1 MDTKKDLFHETAEIC
16 YYCGSYQSVKIGQSG
31 GRYGAW
37 SAIPAIFVG
46 FLLQVCSHIVPVNNS
61 EHSIRWAAP
70 DMTMAAMDRLNDGQR
85 DCLRLV
91 LAHLNSKEIAREL
104 SISPHTVDQRLRTA
118 MRILNAQSR
127 FEAAR
132 TFAALDRENIYHPLI
147 YQRSAIE
154 PASKSGEQDPSSRRT
169 GNEKTGVM
177 DDGVSADSG
186 GAITALEQSEIRRRP
201 LPVPRYRGERNS
213 LATVARLGWILAIA
227 IGSAVSFGVLVA
239 GLEALS
245 RLKG

>member
-1 MDTKKDLFHETAEIC
+1 MDTKKDLFHETAVFC

-46 FLLQVCSHIVPVNNS
+46 FLLQGCSHIAPFNNS

-70 DMTMAAMDRLNDGQR
+70 DMTMAAVDRLNDGQR

-104 SISPHTVDQRLRTA
+104 GVSPHTVDQRLRTA

-132 TFAALDRENIYHPLI
+132 TFAALDHENIYHPLI

-154 PASKSGEQDPSSRRT
+154 SASKSGEQDPSSRRT

-213 LATVARLGWILAIA
+213 LATVERLGWILAIA

>member
-1 MDTKKDLFHETAEIC
+1 MTI
-16 YYCGSYQSVKIGQSG
+16 
-31 GRYGAW
+31 
-37 SAIPAIFVG
+37 
-46 FLLQVCSHIVPVNNS
+46 
-61 EHSIRWAAP
+61 AAV
-70 DMTMAAMDRLNDGQR
+70 DRLNDGQR

-104 SISPHTVDQRLRTA
+104 GVSPHTVDQRLRTA
-118 MRILNAQSR
+118 MRILDAQSR

-132 TFAALDRENIYHPLI
+132 TFAALDRENTYHPLI
-147 YQRSAIE
+147 YQRSAVE
-154 PASKSGEQDPSSRRT
+154 PASKNGEQDSSSGRT
-169 GNEKTGVM
+169 GNEKTGIL

-186 GAITALEQSEIRRRP
+186 GAITALERSEIRRRP

-213 LATVARLGWILAIA
+213 LATVERLGWILAIA
-227 IGSAVSFGVLVA
+227 IGSAVSFGGLVA